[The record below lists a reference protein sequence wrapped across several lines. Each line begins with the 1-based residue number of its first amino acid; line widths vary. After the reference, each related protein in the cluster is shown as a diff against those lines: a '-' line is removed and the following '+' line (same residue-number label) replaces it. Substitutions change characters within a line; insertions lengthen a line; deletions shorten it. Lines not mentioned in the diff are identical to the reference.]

1 MVRYATD
8 RVRTQGQKDTAIS
21 HAIQF
26 IYRAFANNYI
36 QAITSILGTSV
47 ILIGIQFFGIF
58 FWICIILYCLSAVL
72 IAWPKNTLVEK

>member
-36 QAITSILGTSV
+36 QAITSILGTIV
-47 ILIGIQFFGIF
+47 FLIGIQIF